1 MEKNQNLDTKNKISR
16 YEPAPMAKRLFA
28 GIMDAAVFI
37 FVFLAMALWV
47 FTFIANAAFGYNDIN
62 NVGKRYH
69 LATHLYLAQKIDD
82 DGNLV
87 VVPVKDS
94 TGNMNDYSE
103 LTLYSSS
110 NENPSFYIERI
121 YYYYH
126 NFKTNVDIELPTN
139 GEYDPINDHFAS
151 PEYNQEING
160 VLPVDLYTNE
170 WFSKEILQVEEAD
183 SFFEI
188 ASESESYLA
197 SIKVKEGSNNSDV
210 ITFLKNRAYEATGDM
225 YHSDYFQA
233 IEKQIEKIQYFIF
246 LPPFAISYG
255 IFFILIPLL
264 FKDGQTLG
272 KKTMAVAV
280 ISFDGYSAKKRQIFF
295 REVLLFIVI
304 FLLGIVVGIGLTSFA
319 IISAG
324 VVLLFIGTLIPKNKR
339 SIFDYAAYTI
349 VIDSNHSVWFKNK
362 VDEARHQQELEDNM
376 SKYKKYI
383 PENPNLIQVGSTIVD
398 EKLKREIEQEKSKK

>member
-47 FTFIANAAFGYNDIN
+47 FTSIANAAFGYNDIN
-62 NVGKRYH
+62 NAGKRYH

-170 WFSKEILQVEEAD
+170 WFSKEILQVEED
-183 SFFEI
+183 NSFFEI

-280 ISFDGYSAKKRQIFF
+280 ISFDGYSAKKRQILF

-349 VIDSNHSVWFKNK
+349 VIDSIHSVWFKNK
-362 VDEARHQQELEDNM
+362 IDEARHQQELENNM

>member
-47 FTFIANAAFGYNDIN
+47 FTFIANAAFGYNDLN

-151 PEYNQEING
+151 PEYSQEING

-170 WFSKEILQVEEAD
+170 WFSKEILKVEEAD

-197 SIKVKEGSNNSDV
+197 SIKVKEGSNNSEV

-233 IEKQIEKIQYFIF
+233 IEKQIEKIQYFI
-246 LPPFAISYG
+246 
-255 IFFILIPLL
+255 
-264 FKDGQTLG
+264 
-272 KKTMAVAV
+272 
-280 ISFDGYSAKKRQIFF
+280 
-295 REVLLFIVI
+295 
-304 FLLGIVVGIGLTSFA
+304 
-319 IISAG
+319 
-324 VVLLFIGTLIPKNKR
+324 
-339 SIFDYAAYTI
+339 
-349 VIDSNHSVWFKNK
+349 
-362 VDEARHQQELEDNM
+362 
-376 SKYKKYI
+376 
-383 PENPNLIQVGSTIVD
+383 
-398 EKLKREIEQEKSKK
+398 

>member
-170 WFSKEILQVEEAD
+170 WFSKEILKVEEAD

-188 ASESESYLA
+188 ASESESYLT
-197 SIKVKEGSNNSDV
+197 SIKVKEGSNNNEV

-280 ISFDGYSAKKRQIFF
+280 ISFDGYSAKKRQILF

-319 IISAG
+319 IMAAG

-349 VIDSNHSVWFKNK
+349 VIDSIHSVWFKNK

>member
-47 FTFIANAAFGYNDIN
+47 FTSIANAAFGYNDIN

-69 LATHLYLAQKIDD
+69 LATHLFLAQKIDD

-103 LTLYSSS
+103 LALYSSS

-151 PEYNQEING
+151 PEYSQEING

-170 WFSKEILQVEEAD
+170 WFSKEILKVEEAD

-197 SIKVKEGSNNSDV
+197 SIKVKEGSNNSEV

-280 ISFDGYSAKKRQIFF
+280 ISFDGYSAKKRQILF

-319 IISAG
+319 IIAAG
-324 VVLLFIGTLIPKNKR
+324 VVLLFIGTLVPKNKR

-349 VIDSNHSVWFKNK
+349 VIDSIHSVWFKNK
-362 VDEARHQQELEDNM
+362 VDESRHQQELEDNM

-383 PENPNLIQVGSTIVD
+383 PENPNLIQVGSTIID

>member
-170 WFSKEILQVEEAD
+170 WFSKEILKVEETD

-197 SIKVKEGSNNSDV
+197 SIKVKGGSNNSEV

-280 ISFDGYSAKKRQIFF
+280 ISFDGYSAKKRQILF

-319 IISAG
+319 IMAAG

-349 VIDSNHSVWFKNK
+349 VIDSIHSVWFKNK